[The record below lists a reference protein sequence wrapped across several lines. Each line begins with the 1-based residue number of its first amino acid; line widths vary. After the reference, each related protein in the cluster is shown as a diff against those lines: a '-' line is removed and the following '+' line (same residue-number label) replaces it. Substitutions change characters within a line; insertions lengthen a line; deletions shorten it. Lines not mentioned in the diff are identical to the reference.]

1 MKSISNT
8 IIGLPSAVIL
18 LALATAGLA
27 AADTSV
33 PFTGSVQGQETD
45 QPQGGNPPLQLLVDG
60 RLTGVATQLGRFTM
74 TYSVTVNLN
83 PQAGA
88 PGSATGSAR
97 LTAANGDVIFT
108 TVVGQGVP
116 VEGEPN
122 LNRIVEI
129 HTITA
134 GTGRF
139 ANAAGSFVLERI
151 VDLGTQ
157 PAATAGSFQGTISS
171 PGGAH

>member
-1 MKSISNT
+1 MKNITN
-8 IIGLPSAVIL
+8 IGLPSAVIFL
-18 LALATAGLA
+18 TLATAGLA
-27 AADTSV
+27 VAAADT
-33 PFTGSVQGQETD
+33 FKGSVHGQETD
-45 QPQGGNPPLQLLVDG
+45 QPQGGNPPQQLLVEG
-60 RLTGVATQLGRFTM
+60 TLTGEATHLGRFTM
-74 TYSVTVNLN
+74 TYTVTVNLN

-88 PGSATGSAR
+88 PGSSTGSAQI
-97 LTAANGDVIFT
+97 TAVNGDIIWT

-122 LNRIVEI
+122 LNKIVEI

-139 ANAAGSFVLERI
+139 ANTAGSFILERI
-151 VDLGTQ
+151 VDLRTQ
-157 PAATAGSFQGTISS
+157 PAATSGSFQGTISS